1 MKALAALLAALI
13 LTGCAS
19 SRWETEYVGV
29 KAPGSGARAEP
40 VEVRSV
46 PWERVDATL
55 KELDAEIAGSDVPA
69 AYWSEERKA
78 DAHTKLMRGLQV
90 KADPRTV
97 VVLGRSEFAT
107 YDPMMPGS
115 AGGRA
120 ELESFARKI
129 GADAVVWSSHS
140 LGITE
145 RLVDRPIYGGRGE
158 LYGIDP
164 AVRATY
170 SDSETMWV
178 PTRVSSERTA
188 YLAFFLRFL
197 PER

>member
-13 LTGCAS
+13 LTGCSS

-29 KAPGSGARAEP
+29 KAPASTGAAEP

-55 KELDAEIAGSDVPA
+55 KELDSEVAASDVPP
-69 AYWSEERKA
+69 AYWSVERKA

-90 KADPRTV
+90 NADPRTV
-97 VVLGRSEFAT
+97 EVLGRTEFAT
-107 YDPMMPGS
+107 NDPMSPGS
-115 AGGRA
+115 PGGRA

-129 GADAVVWSSHS
+129 GADTVVWSSHS
-140 LGITE
+140 LGITD
-145 RLVDRPIYGGRGE
+145 RVVDRPIRGGRGE

-164 AVRATY
+164 AVRAAY

-188 YLAFFLRFL
+188 YLAFFLRFV